1 MRLTRLVGIALQL
14 FEGDLEEMRAWLTAP
29 HSALA
34 DQAPLDFATT
44 EVGARE
50 VENLIGR
57 LEYGVPL

>member
-29 HSALA
+29 HSSLA
-34 DQAPLDFATT
+34 DQAPLDFTTT

-57 LEYGVPL
+57 LEHGVPL